1 MLYCNRFGQMKL
13 TTEEAIPIFVVLRQ
27 ITVKRGKSVK
37 RKICAI
43 LICIFVF
50 CTGMAVPESIEQ
62 EYGDGTRNIVKT
74 YTLSPGEDP
83 MLLIEKEPFEQG
95 GYRYNYAGM
104 TKKEQVERHTKF
116 VQEKRSFETDTNQL
130 EEILPDI
137 PGSIPY
143 DAEGYKGDLILDP
156 SSIQTEAAGY
166 ASSPFT
172 VSDTRTYT
180 DLAYNDPSFIPPS
193 VEKDGMTLSLTE
205 ISWQGQGGTGA
216 NGSLIPTSY
225 TATAHY
231 SATGSRQ
238 YATGYVT
245 TALYTGEAVLED
257 MEILYTLTYTG
268 NPVPLPADNRPDI
281 LIVCLLFFVVLF
293 AIVTLCIV
301 IAKYVKQKRKSSSAS
316 IEKQMKKGD

>member
-116 VQEKRSFETDTNQL
+116 VK
-130 EEILPDI
+130 
-137 PGSIPY
+137 
-143 DAEGYKGDLILDP
+143 
-156 SSIQTEAAGY
+156 
-166 ASSPFT
+166 
-172 VSDTRTYT
+172 
-180 DLAYNDPSFIPPS
+180 
-193 VEKDGMTLSLTE
+193 
-205 ISWQGQGGTGA
+205 
-216 NGSLIPTSY
+216 
-225 TATAHY
+225 
-231 SATGSRQ
+231 
-238 YATGYVT
+238 
-245 TALYTGEAVLED
+245 
-257 MEILYTLTYTG
+257 
-268 NPVPLPADNRPDI
+268 
-281 LIVCLLFFVVLF
+281 
-293 AIVTLCIV
+293 
-301 IAKYVKQKRKSSSAS
+301 
-316 IEKQMKKGD
+316 